1 MTSNVITI
9 SLCEIAEK
17 SGERIGDAVK
27 GDE

>member
-17 SGERIGDAVK
+17 AGESIRDAVK